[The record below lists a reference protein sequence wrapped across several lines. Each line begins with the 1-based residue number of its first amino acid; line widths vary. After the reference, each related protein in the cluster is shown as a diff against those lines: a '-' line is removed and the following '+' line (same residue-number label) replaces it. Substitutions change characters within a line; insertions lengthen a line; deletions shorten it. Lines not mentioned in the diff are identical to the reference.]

1 MSDLQSILTHF
12 SPFNDLESHY
22 IDQVAEHAEL
32 ITAEKGKLIFR
43 RGKSADHRYYLV
55 EGMVDLVG
63 ASFDSE
69 RVDAEQERAKVTLTD
84 TSPTQVSAVAKSPV
98 TLLKVEA
105 DFLDLALAWS
115 QAPVAQ
121 EASPSLFKAEPVADT
136 SNDQDMLDNLD
147 LASAQVEVEDEQ
159 GGDWMSGLLASPL
172 FARVPPAHIQ
182 TLFTRFEAR
191 EVTKGEVIVKEGA
204 SGDYFY
210 VIVHGSAHVTNLTGK
225 INVMLEEGQFFGEEA
240 LVAETPRN
248 ASVTMLSPGLLMR
261 LAKEDFITLLH
272 EPVESVFS
280 YDQFL
285 TERSRYTLVDVR
297 MPLEFRGHHVP
308 GSKNLP
314 LASLRDR
321 MPSLSANEYYLITD
335 DAGRRSH
342 LAAYLLCQAGFNAGI
357 LQESA
362 QRYEQSA

>member
-1 MSDLQSILTHF
+1 MSDLQSILTQF
-12 SPFNDLESHY
+12 SPFDDLESQY
-22 IDQVAEHAEL
+22 VDQVAEHSEL
-32 ITAEKGKLIFR
+32 ISVEKGKLIFR
-43 RGKSADHRYYLV
+43 RGKPAEHRYYLL
-55 EGMVDLVG
+55 EGMIDLVG
-63 ASFDSE
+63 ASFDTE
-69 RVDAEQERAKVTLTD
+69 RVEAGQERAQITLTD

-115 QAPVAQ
+115 QAVVTQ
-121 EASPSLFKAEPVADT
+121 EASVSTREPELSDVGD
-136 SNDQDMLDNLD
+136 NQDILENLD

-182 TLFTRFEAR
+182 TLFTRFEAQ
-191 EVTKGEVIVKEGA
+191 EVAKGDMVVKEGA

-261 LAKEDFITLLH
+261 LAKEDFLTLLH

-280 YDQFL
+280 YEQFV

-321 MPSLSANEYYLITD
+321 MSSLSVNEYYLVTD